1 MLDLNPNPP
10 PPPLLVG
17 LIPIKAA
24 FITGVAKHNT
34 YQLFYLSRVEQ
45 EIELTNLRIKTSNA
59 IMYHASK
66 KKIQKKTIKKRRK
79 KEENIDTTAKLA
91 FTNFAA
97 FSAANVHK
105 LSIVMTVAI
114 NKSIGIT

>member
-10 PPPLLVG
+10 SPLLVG

-45 EIELTNLRIKTSNA
+45 EIELTNLRIGKSNA

-66 KKIQKKTIKKRRK
+66 NKYKKTIKKRRK

-97 FSAANVHK
+97 SGAANVHK
-105 LSIVMTVAI
+105 LGIVMTVAI